1 MGARLILLL
10 CLVAC
15 RDEVRPHAAPQA
27 KPEADRRAADLA
39 AGVTTELDTAS
50 AEFGNGVLA
59 ELMGDVVAARAAFD
73 KVLASSDTPP
83 PIAARAALHLA
94 QLMSREGNRRDAMDL
109 VARAEAFAPNDV
121 AISRGVKQLRGDLV
135 SAAGTGEVRGPP
147 PRTLLAGVEPAV
159 AAAFAEAERRL
170 VAVHR
175 IRVRP
180 VFTSLY
186 GSLVEKERATE
197 SLVAKYRAIA
207 ESGGLAEIAA
217 RYRAGSLY
225 HDNAT
230 SLFVVV
236 LPPELGDTEQ
246 AQARERYRAR
256 AWANLE
262 RAAAEYRA
270 SIAVPLPA
278 TPDSDLWRLAAETEL
293 RRATALLEARGK

>member
-1 MGARLILLL
+1 MKRLGIVLLL
-10 CLVAC
+10 LVAC
-15 RDEVRPHAAPQA
+15 TDEEKPHAAPQA
-27 KPEADRRAADLA
+27 KPEVDRRAADLA
-39 AGVTTELDTAS
+39 EGLTTELDTAS
-50 AEFGNGVLA
+50 AAFGDGVLA
-59 ELMGDVVAARAAFD
+59 ELMGDAAAARAAFD
-73 KVLASSDTPP
+73 RVLASSETPP
-83 PIAARAALHLA
+83 LVAARAALHLA

-109 VARAEAFAPNDV
+109 VARAEAFAPNDPE
-121 AISRGVKQLRGDLV
+121 ISRGVKQLRGDLV
-135 SAAGTGEVRGPP
+135 SAAGTGEVRGPRP
-147 PRTLLAGVEPAV
+147 MTPLPGIQAV
-159 AAAFAEAERRL
+159 VADAFLEAEKRL

-186 GSLVEKERATE
+186 GSLVMKENATD
-197 SLVAKYRAIA
+197 SLVAKYRAVA
-207 ESGGLAEIAA
+207 EHGGLAEIAA

-225 HDNAT
+225 HDFAT

-270 SIAVPLPA
+270 SLAVPA
-278 TPDSDLWRLAAETEL
+278 TPDAELWRLAAETEL

>member
-1 MGARLILLL
+1 MGSRLIVLLA
-10 CLVAC
+10 LVAC
-15 RDEVRPHAAPQA
+15 GDEVKPHAAPQV
-27 KPEADRRAADLA
+27 KPEVDRHAADLA
-39 AGVTTELDTAS
+39 AGLTTELDTAS
-50 AEFGNGVLA
+50 AAFGNGVLA
-59 ELMGDVVAARAAFD
+59 ELMGDAVAARAAFD
-73 KVLASSDTPP
+73 KVLASSETPP
-83 PIAARAALHLA
+83 LVAARAALHLA

-109 VARAEAFAPNDV
+109 VARAEAFAPNDA

-147 PRTLLAGVEPAV
+147 PGTVLPGVAPKV
-159 AAAFAEAERRL
+159 AAAFADAEKRL

-175 IRVRP
+175 VRVRP

-186 GSLVEKERATE
+186 GALVLKENATE
-197 SLVAKYRAIA
+197 GLVAKYRGIA
-207 ESGGLAEIAA
+207 EAGGLAEIAA
-217 RYRAGSLY
+217 HYRAGSLY
-225 HDNAT
+225 HDFAT

-246 AQARERYRAR
+246 TQARDRYRAR

-270 SIAVPLPA
+270 SLAVAA
-278 TPDSDLWRLAAETEL
+278 TPESDLWRLAAETEL

>member
-1 MGARLILLL
+1 MARLVLVVVLA
-10 CLVAC
+10 VAC
-15 RDEVRPHAAPQA
+15 GDPTQPHTAPATRPEV
-27 KPEADRRAADLA
+27 DRHAADLA
-39 AGVTTELDTAS
+39 EGVTTALDTAS
-50 AEFGNGVLA
+50 ASFGSGVLA
-59 ELMGDVVAARAAFD
+59 ELMGDTAAARGAFEH
-73 KVLASSDTPP
+73 VLGASDTPP
-83 PIAARAALHLA
+83 LVAARAALHLA

-109 VARAEAFAPNDV
+109 VARAEAFAPNDP
-121 AISRGVKQLRGDLV
+121 AIRAGVKQLRGDLV

-147 PRTLLAGVEPAV
+147 PRTPLPGVEPAV
-159 AAAFAEAERRL
+159 AEAFLEAEKRL

-186 GSLVEKERATE
+186 GSLVLKERATDG
-197 SLVAKYRAIA
+197 LVAKYRDVA
-207 ESGGLAEIAA
+207 EHGGLAEIAA

-225 HDNAT
+225 HDFAT
-230 SLFVVV
+230 SLFIVV

-246 AQARERYRAR
+246 AQAYARYRAR

-270 SIAVPLPA
+270 SLAVAP
-278 TPDSDLWRLAAETEL
+278 TPDAELWRLAAETEL